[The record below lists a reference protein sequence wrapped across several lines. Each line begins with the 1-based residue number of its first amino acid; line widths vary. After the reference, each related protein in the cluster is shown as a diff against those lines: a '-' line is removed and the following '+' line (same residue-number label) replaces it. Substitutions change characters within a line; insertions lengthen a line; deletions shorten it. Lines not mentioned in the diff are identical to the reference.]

1 MNFVNYRPVM
11 KYSNVVDIDQWP
23 INIASQK
30 QDVIREIVINDAYN
44 MLLEQFPHRN
54 LWREMLQKTAY
65 SEKYRIKNE
74 AWSVDPKDDY
84 KFWKKVEKQIYKTDP
99 ILMEEAQGE
108 TIEKKLVKV
117 IIRRYVNEMMG
128 KFDVEFYKTSVKTAP
143 YFFGRLFNATADDVR
158 NIFFPKTLL
167 RDKIVNLGP
176 IEKIRQ
182 LSTKGTIILLPTHFS
197 NLDSMMI
204 GYGLSNMGLPP
215 FQYAAGLNLFN
226 SKIFGFFMERLGAY
240 KLDRRKKN
248 AIYLQTLKSFSRT
261 NILEGVHTLFFP
273 GGTRSRS
280 GAMEEHLKLG
290 LVGTAIE
297 AQRIHCERDKN
308 HPKKIFILPLCMS
321 YHFVLEAKSLIEEH
335 LTKTGK
341 ELYITIDDEF
351 AQTQAIA
358 KFLWG
363 VYKETSEISLSFGE
377 PMDLFGNAV
386 DMDGNSLDTRGN
398 IINISHF
405 FSSKG
410 VVNEDAQR
418 EQEYTRQLGER
429 ILKSY
434 LKINVVYASHLV
446 AFVAFQILLKE
457 HPKTELYSFLK
468 IPPQKLSIEYK
479 HFVAVTAEIL
489 AELYALRD
497 RDELK
502 LAPHMDQKVEKV
514 IEYGLKNIGIYHA
527 VDPIIKKGNKIL
539 TENLKLL
546 YFYHNRLKGYDLERL
561 IKRKT

>member
-1 MNFVNYRPVM
+1 MAHY
-11 KYSNVVDIDQWP
+11 
-23 INIASQK
+23 
-30 QDVIREIVINDAYN
+30 
-44 MLLEQFPHRN
+44 PHRN
-54 LWREMLQKTAY
+54 LLREVLQITAY

-74 AWSVDPKDDY
+74 SWAVDPKDDY
-84 KFWKKVEKQIYKTDP
+84 KFWKGVEKKIYKTDP
-99 ILMEEAQGE
+99 ILMEESQGE
-108 TIEKKLVKV
+108 AIEKKMLKD
-117 IIRRYVNEMMG
+117 IIRRYVNESMG
-128 KFDVEFYKTSVKTAP
+128 KFDADFYKASVKTAP
-143 YFFGRLFNATADDVR
+143 YFFGRLFNATADDVK
-158 NIFFPKTLL
+158 NVFFPKTML

-176 IEKIRQ
+176 IEKIRT
-182 LSTKGTIILLPTHFS
+182 LSTKGTFILLPTHFS

-248 AIYLQTLKSFSRT
+248 PIYLQTLKSFSRT

-280 GAMEEHLKLG
+280 GAIEEHLKLG
-290 LVGTAIE
+290 LVGTAME
-297 AQRIHCERDKN
+297 AQRIQCERNKEN
-308 HPKKIFILPLCMS
+308 PKKIFILPLCMS

-341 ELYITIDDEF
+341 EHYITIDDEF

-377 PMDLFGNAV
+377 PMDLFGNPV
-386 DMDGNSLDTRGN
+386 DMDGNSLDARGN

-405 FSSKG
+405 FSTKG

-434 LKINVVYASHLV
+434 LKINVVYASHVV

-468 IPPQKLSIEYK
+468 IPPQKLMIEYNRFK
-479 HFVAVTAEIL
+479 EVMTIVL
-489 AELYALRD
+489 VELNVLRD
-497 RDELK
+497 KGALL
-502 LAPHMDQKVEKV
+502 LAPHMDQKVDKV

-561 IKRKT
+561 IKRK